1 MQPFTLPL
9 YLIATFLV
17 SGIPFGLLY
26 VKIFHKKDVRT
37 VGSGNIGATNV
48 LRAAGAG
55 IALLTAVSDILKSL
69 IPVILA
75 RKFFSDSLSPYLVW
89 MTAVLGHCF
98 SPYLK
103 LKGGKGVST
112 FFGGLLA
119 LEPLVALITFVIWV
133 LVIAVSQYVS
143 LGSMIASAVPF
154 VTFLIRGA
162 SPDILVISFLL
173 PLVIVYRHKD
183 NIRRLLNKTEN
194 KLRLKQ

>member
-1 MQPFTLPL
+1 MQPFILPL

-17 SGIPFGLLY
+17 AGIPFGLLY

-194 KLRLKQ
+194 KLRSKQ

>member
-1 MQPFTLPL
+1 MQPFILLL

-17 SGIPFGLLY
+17 AGIPFGLLY
-26 VKIFHKKDVRT
+26 VKIFQKKDVRT

-55 IALLTAVSDILKSL
+55 IALLTAVSDILKSF

-75 RKFFSDSLSPYLVW
+75 RKFFSDSLFPYLVW

-154 VTFLIRGA
+154 ITFLIKGA

>member
-1 MQPFTLPL
+1 MQPFILPL

-48 LRAAGAG
+48 LRAAGAK
-55 IALLTAVSDILKSL
+55 IALLTAVSDILKSF

-75 RKFFSDSLSPYLVW
+75 RKFFSNSLSPYLVW

-154 VTFLIRGA
+154 ITFLIRGA

>member
-1 MQPFTLPL
+1 MQPFILPL

-17 SGIPFGLLY
+17 AGIPFGLLY
-26 VKIFHKKDVRT
+26 VKIFHKKDVRA

-55 IALLTAVSDILKSL
+55 IALLTAVSDILKSF

-75 RKFFSDSLSPYLVW
+75 KEFFPGSLSPYLVW

-154 VTFLIRGA
+154 ITFLIRGA

-173 PLVIVYRHKD
+173 PFVIVYRHKD
-183 NIRRLLNKTEN
+183 NIRWLLNKTEN

>member
-1 MQPFTLPL
+1 MQPFILPL

-17 SGIPFGLLY
+17 AGIPFGLLY
-26 VKIFHKKDVRT
+26 VKIFQKKDVRT

-48 LRAAGAG
+48 LRAAGAK
-55 IALLTAVSDILKSL
+55 IALLTAVSDILKSF

-75 RKFFSDSLSPYLVW
+75 RKFFSDSLFPYLVW

-119 LEPLVALITFVIWV
+119 LEPLAALITFVIWV
-133 LVIAVSQYVS
+133 LVIAVSKYVS

-154 VTFLIRGA
+154 ITFLIKGA
-162 SPDILVISFLL
+162 TPDILVISFLL

>member
-1 MQPFTLPL
+1 MQPFILPL

-17 SGIPFGLLY
+17 AGIPFGLLY

-48 LRAAGAG
+48 LRAAGAK
-55 IALLTAVSDILKSL
+55 IALLTAVSDILKSF

-75 RKFFSDSLSPYLVW
+75 RKFFSDSLFPYLVW

-119 LEPLVALITFVIWV
+119 LEPLAALITFVIWV
-133 LVIAVSQYVS
+133 LVIAVSKYVS

-154 VTFLIRGA
+154 ITFLIKGA
-162 SPDILVISFLL
+162 TPDILVISFLL

>member
-1 MQPFTLPL
+1 MQPFILQL

-17 SGIPFGLLY
+17 AGIPFGLLY
-26 VKIFHKKDVRT
+26 VKIFQKKDVRT

-55 IALLTAVSDILKSL
+55 IALLTAVSDILKSF

-75 RKFFSDSLSPYLVW
+75 RKFFSDSLFPYLVW

-119 LEPLVALITFVIWV
+119 LEPLAALITFVIWV

-162 SPDILVISFLL
+162 TPDILLISFLL

>member
-1 MQPFTLPL
+1 MQPFILLL

-17 SGIPFGLLY
+17 AGIPFGLLY

-55 IALLTAVSDILKSL
+55 IALLTAVSDILKSF

-75 RKFFSDSLSPYLVW
+75 RKFFSDSLFPYLVW

-119 LEPLVALITFVIWV
+119 LEPLAALITFVIWV

-154 VTFLIRGA
+154 ITFLIKGA

>member
-1 MQPFTLPL
+1 MQPFILPL

-17 SGIPFGLLY
+17 AGIPFGLLY
-26 VKIFHKKDVRT
+26 VKIFQKKDVRT

-48 LRAAGAG
+48 LRAAGAK
-55 IALLTAVSDILKSL
+55 IALLTAVSDILKSF

-75 RKFFSDSLSPYLVW
+75 RKFFSDSLFPYLVW

-154 VTFLIRGA
+154 ITFLIKGA
-162 SPDILVISFLL
+162 TTDILVISFLL

>member
-1 MQPFTLPL
+1 MQPFILQL
-9 YLIATFLV
+9 FLIATFLV
-17 SGIPFGLLY
+17 AGIPFGLLY

-55 IALLTAVSDILKSL
+55 IALLTAVSDILKSF

-75 RKFFSDSLSPYLVW
+75 RKFFSDSLFPYLVW

-154 VTFLIRGA
+154 ITFLIRGA

-173 PLVIVYRHKD
+173 PFVIVYRHKD

>member
-1 MQPFTLPL
+1 MQPFILQL

-26 VKIFHKKDVRT
+26 VKIFQKKDVRT

>member
-1 MQPFTLPL
+1 MQLFILPL
-9 YLIATFLV
+9 YLIATFLFA
-17 SGIPFGLLY
+17 GIPFGLLY

-55 IALLTAVSDILKSL
+55 IALLTAVSDILKSF

-75 RKFFSDSLSPYLVW
+75 RKFFSDSLFPYLVW

-119 LEPLVALITFVIWV
+119 LEPLAALITFVMWV

-154 VTFLIRGA
+154 ITFLIKGA
-162 SPDILVISFLL
+162 TTDILVISFLL

>member
-1 MQPFTLPL
+1 MQPFILQL
-9 YLIATFLV
+9 FLIATFLV
-17 SGIPFGLLY
+17 AGIPFGLLY

-55 IALLTAVSDILKSL
+55 IALLTAVSDILKSF

-75 RKFFSDSLSPYLVW
+75 RKFFSNSLSPYLVW

-154 VTFLIRGA
+154 ITFLIRGA

-173 PLVIVYRHKD
+173 PFVIVYRHKD

>member
-1 MQPFTLPL
+1 MQPFILLL

-17 SGIPFGLLY
+17 AGIPFGLLY

-48 LRAAGAG
+48 LRAVGAG
-55 IALLTAVSDILKSL
+55 IALLTAVSDILKSF

-75 RKFFSDSLSPYLVW
+75 RKFFSNSLSPYLVW

-154 VTFLIRGA
+154 ITFLIRGA

-173 PLVIVYRHKD
+173 PFVIVYRHKD

>member
-37 VGSGNIGATNV
+37 FGSGNIGATNV

-55 IALLTAVSDILKSL
+55 IALLTAVSDILKSF

-75 RKFFSDSLSPYLVW
+75 RKFFSDSLFPYLVW

-119 LEPLVALITFVIWV
+119 LEPLAALITFVIWV

-154 VTFLIRGA
+154 VTFLTRGA
-162 SPDILVISFLL
+162 TTDILLISFLL

>member
-1 MQPFTLPL
+1 MQPFILPL

-55 IALLTAVSDILKSL
+55 IALLTAVSDILKSF

-75 RKFFSDSLSPYLVW
+75 RKFFPGSLYPYLVW

-119 LEPLVALITFVIWV
+119 LEPLAALITFVIWV

-154 VTFLIRGA
+154 ITFLIKGA
-162 SPDILVISFLL
+162 TTDILVISFLL

>member
-1 MQPFTLPL
+1 MQLFTLPL

-17 SGIPFGLLY
+17 AGIPFGFLY
-26 VKIFHKKDVRT
+26 VKIIHKKDVRT
-37 VGSGNIGATNV
+37 FGSGNIGATNV

-55 IALLTAVSDILKSL
+55 IALLTAVSDILKSF

-75 RKFFSDSLSPYLVW
+75 RKFFSDSLFPYLVW

-119 LEPLVALITFVIWV
+119 LDPLAALITFVIWV

-154 VTFLIRGA
+154 VTFLTRGA
-162 SPDILVISFLL
+162 TPDILLISFLL

>member
-1 MQPFTLPL
+1 MQPFILPL

-17 SGIPFGLLY
+17 AGIPFGLLY

-55 IALLTAVSDILKSL
+55 IALLTAVSDILKSF

-75 RKFFSDSLSPYLVW
+75 RKFFSDSIFPYLVW

-119 LEPLVALITFVIWV
+119 LEPLAALITFVIWV
-133 LVIAVSQYVS
+133 LVVAVSQYVS

-154 VTFLIRGA
+154 ITFLIKGA
-162 SPDILVISFLL
+162 TPDILVISFLL